1 MYYPVSYAN
10 QWNQFGSMY
19 EYPYYHTPKYESV
32 YAQWN
37 RQVGP
42 SQRVWHPMGV
52 PGSHSVIGNEFE
64 HVFYYRM
71 PRRISMKAR
80 SRRARG
86 RYPYPEREVKIENEI
101 ISPLSEDY
109 HLPSSE
115 NESVLSGNCLSP
127 IVLPSPLSE
136 DYRLPSSEHESVL
149 SSNCFSPLELPSP
162 LPDNST
168 HYADRFNLHEERDL
182 QAWKFYKQQLAQ
194 RWDSDEILLSED
206 KNEFNKLNDRYKLL
220 IEDLVAF
227 FAPGDGLVCEQVDQL
242 KAETTDFAQRAFLG
256 EQYSIEVVHA
266 RAYKD
271 IILTFF
277 DEEIQRR
284 IFASVDT
291 LPCVQDKASFIVKYM
306 EDKSRPLSLRYVA
319 AAVSEGVFFVSLFAV
334 IFYIRE
340 KKILNHFCFLNEQVS
355 KDEKLHRDFD
365 LLIARRGLRKGEFTR
380 EQALE
385 IVEEGIRIEMIH
397 IRYILRMPIDDP
409 ETDAMGGMT
418 IENMDR
424 FIHTLADQIMV
435 GLGFEASFTYKSI
448 ANNDDSEGEASV
460 QIDNEAPPVTTFSE
474 SDKILDVMF
483 SNVPEEVL
491 EGFLE
496 SRFRNIPMGKLA
508 EFSPPWMKGLS
519 MIRKP
524 NFYEVPVGNYSMI
537 SQRKQMEVDFD
548 MEDLTSLGI

>member
-1 MYYPVSYAN
+1 MYHPSAWNPYCNRVYDDNIYP
-10 QWNQFGSMY
+10 
-19 EYPYYHTPKYESV
+19 SV
-32 YAQWN
+32 YDQWN
-37 RQVGP
+37 RAVGP
-42 SQRVWHPMGV
+42 SQRVWHPMQV
-52 PGSHSVIGNEFE
+52 PGPVVRETYRTRYVRTTSKPIFETPFSDAGATKASSVKFE
-64 HVFYYRM
+64 DNN
-71 PRRISMKAR
+71 A
-80 SRRARG
+80 
-86 RYPYPEREVKIENEI
+86 IEI
-101 ISPLSEDY
+101 
-109 HLPSSE
+109 
-115 NESVLSGNCLSP
+115 
-127 IVLPSPLSE
+127 
-136 DYRLPSSEHESVL
+136 
-149 SSNCFSPLELPSP
+149 PSP
-162 LPDNST
+162 LPEGET
-168 HYADRFNLHEERDL
+168 HYADRFNLHEERDP
-182 QAWKFYKQQLAQ
+182 QAWKFYKQQVAQ

-256 EQYSIEVVHA
+256 EQYAIEVVHA

-277 DEEIQRR
+277 EDEVQRR

-291 LPCVQDKASFIVKYM
+291 LPCVQDKANFIVKYM
-306 EDKSRPLSLRYVA
+306 EDKSKPLSLRYVA

-365 LLIARRGLRKGEFTR
+365 LLMARRGFKNGEFTR

-397 IRYILRMPIDDP
+397 IRHILRQPIDDV

-435 GLGFEASFTYKSI
+435 GLGFEATFTHKAVTKKFDSGS
-448 ANNDDSEGEASV
+448 DSEADDAV
-460 QIDNEAPPVTTFSE
+460 RPFAT
-474 SDKILDVMF
+474 SDKI
-483 SNVPEEVL
+483 PEEVL
-491 EGFLE
+491 SGLLVRALP
-496 SRFRNIPMGKLA
+496 SGKLE

-548 MEDLTSLGI
+548 MVDLSALGI

>member
-1 MYYPVSYAN
+1 MYYPVSYTN
-10 QWNQFGSMY
+10 QLYQFGSRY
-19 EYPYYHTPKYESV
+19 EYPYYYTPMSESV

-37 RQVGP
+37 RQVEP
-42 SQRVWHPMGV
+42 SQRIWYPMGL
-52 PGSHSVIGNEFE
+52 PGSHSVIRNEIDHRTSQYFGAE
-64 HVFYYRM
+64 SH
-71 PRRISMKAR
+71 PKK
-80 SRRARG
+80 
-86 RYPYPEREVKIENEI
+86 EVSVSDESEI
-101 ISPLSEDY
+101 ISLYSEDY
-109 HLPSSE
+109 HFPSSD
-115 NESVLSGNCLSP
+115 NICLSTQ
-127 IVLPSPLSE
+127 S
-136 DYRLPSSEHESVL
+136 D
-149 SSNCFSPLELPSP
+149 CFSPLPK
-162 LPDNST
+162 NST
-168 HYADRFNLHEERDL
+168 HYADRFNLHEERDP

-242 KAETTDFAQRAFLG
+242 KAETIDFAQRAFLG

-277 DEEIQRR
+277 DEEVQRR

-291 LPCVQDKASFIVKYM
+291 LPCVQDKANFIVKYM

-365 LLIARRGLRKGEFTR
+365 LLIARRGLQKGEFTR

-397 IRYILRMPIDDP
+397 IRHILRMPIDDP

-435 GLGFEASFTYKSI
+435 GLGFETSFTYKAI
-448 ANNDDSEGEASV
+448 TDNNDSEDECN
-460 QIDNEAPPVTTFSE
+460 ITDNESSSPTTFSE
-474 SDKILDVMF
+474 SDRIMDVMF
-483 SNVPEEVL
+483 SNVL
-491 EGFLE
+491 I
-496 SRFRNIPMGKLA
+496 RKLV

-548 MEDLTSLGI
+548 TENLTSLGI